1 MIQLD
6 LVEDLSEHQNM
17 FDPSKLSPQAIQEM
31 TDLMRTLTPAQMMK
45 LQSIMHNQM
54 AGFNVTNELIEFEK
68 SMPADFRAKMARIM
82 YMANGI
88 EVPSATA
95 PTVAPS
101 SSASNSATTSLDAVS
116 EPKNE
121 NEARLVILQSV
132 AAGMMSPEEA
142 LKILFP

>member
-1 MIQLD
+1 MIIT
-6 LVEDLSEHQNM
+6 M

-54 AGFNVTNELIEFEK
+54 AGFNVTNEMIEFEK

-88 EVPSATA
+88 EVPAAPVTSTA
-95 PTVAPS
+95 PAVPVA
-101 SSASNSATTSLDAVS
+101 

-132 AAGMMSPEEA
+132 AAGMMTPEEA
-142 LKILFP
+142 LKVLFP